1 MCVLKFVRE
10 SNYIKKI
17 VKLAVI
23 RIVISSVKLV
33 LMVSKPRT
41 AKGEF
46 VLVKTL
52 FPTTPLLNSFVARF
66 GNKI

>member
-17 VKLAVI
+17 VKPAVI
-23 RIVISSVKLV
+23 RIVIFSAKPV

-41 AKGEF
+41 ARGEF

-52 FPTTPLLNSFVARF
+52 FPTTPLLNSFAARF
-66 GNKI
+66 GNKM

>member
-10 SNYIKKI
+10 NNYIKKI
-17 VKLAVI
+17 VKPAVI
-23 RIVISSVKLV
+23 RIVISSAKLV

-46 VLVKTL
+46 VLAKTL
-52 FPTTPLLNSFVARF
+52 FPTTPLLNSFVVRF
-66 GNKI
+66 GNKM

>member
-17 VKLAVI
+17 VKPAAI
-23 RIVISSVKLV
+23 RIVIFSVKPV

-52 FPTTPLLNSFVARF
+52 FPMTPLLNSFVARF
-66 GNKI
+66 GNKM

>member
-17 VKLAVI
+17 VKLAAI

>member
-17 VKLAVI
+17 VKPAVI

-46 VLVKTL
+46 VLAKTL

-66 GNKI
+66 GNKM

>member
-17 VKLAVI
+17 VKPAVI
-23 RIVISSVKLV
+23 RIVISSAKLV

-66 GNKI
+66 GNKM

>member
-10 SNYIKKI
+10 NNYIKKI
-17 VKLAVI
+17 VKPAVI

-46 VLVKTL
+46 VLAKTL

-66 GNKI
+66 GNKM